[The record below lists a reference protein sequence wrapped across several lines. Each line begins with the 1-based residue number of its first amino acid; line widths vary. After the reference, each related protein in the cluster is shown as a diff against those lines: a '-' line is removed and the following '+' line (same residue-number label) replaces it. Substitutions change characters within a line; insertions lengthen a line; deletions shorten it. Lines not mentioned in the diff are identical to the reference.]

1 MACVARAWKGRER
14 GCFGA
19 APSRFF
25 RAQNPLS
32 LPFQTPVTP
41 DFGVFWRLS
50 VHGRRPIN
58 RLYSLW
64 KRPILHLCLRH
75 CTCSRYWSRRNHLN
89 CRSVIELNRTQSKD
103 WVRLS
108 SVIEHSRTQ
117 KIRESLISALNWSNR
132 TSLNVLIYTQNR
144 QEQSNKTT
152 RLSTIMKNKCSG
164 FIEFAWSLCFTV
176 ALLSFPGPR
185 GRYKSGGGLNLKGT
199 L

>member
-1 MACVARAWKGRER
+1 MLAYSDEGVVVCLCMGGGR
-14 GCFGA
+14 
-19 APSRFF
+19 
-25 RAQNPLS
+25 
-32 LPFQTPVTP
+32 QT
-41 DFGVFWRLS
+41 VF
-50 VHGRRPIN
+50 I
-58 RLYSLW
+58 LYCHENDQSDIDVL
-64 KRPILHLCLRH
+64 H
-75 CTCSRYWSRRNHLN
+75 CTCSRYWSRRNQLN

-108 SVIEHSRTQ
+108 SVIEHSRT
-117 KIRESLISALNWSNR
+117 KKTRKSSISALNRSNR
-132 TSLNVLIYTQNR
+132 TYLNVLIFTQNR